1 MNVNYGL
8 EIFTL
13 MKKKEMTMSNEEKE
27 REIAEAR
34 KAKGCDKI
42 RE

>member
-8 EIFTL
+8 EIFKL
-13 MKKKEMTMSNEEKE
+13 MDKKEMTMSNEEIQ
-27 REIAEAR
+27 REITEAR